1 MMGAAMA
8 VRRRREEVQG
18 KGRRNGRRL
27 EGEDG
32 NTHLPLTDMFS
43 GHPRLDQH
51 GSGKVWEV
59 CGGRGWERYA
69 SSRRANR
76 SWSLD
81 AGHGQ

>member
-18 KGRRNGRRL
+18 KGKRDGTGL
-27 EGEDG
+27 GGEDRD
-32 NTHLPLTDMFS
+32 TYLPLTDMFS
-43 GHPRLDQH
+43 DHPRLDQH

-69 SSRRANR
+69 PSRRANR

-81 AGHGQ
+81 AGHDQ